1 MIRTIVL
8 KQWMKIIYNNIRS
21 YTKFCKKGS
30 VSMEEK
36 KNEIILFENQGVKL
50 EVNLKDETVWLNLE
64 QMSKLFERDKSVISR
79 HIKNALSEELEN
91 EQVVAKFATTTKHGA
106 IDGKVQT
113 HMVDYYNL
121 DMIVSIGY
129 RVKSQNGI
137 LFRKWATQ
145 ILKDYMLKGYA
156 VNQKR
161 LEYLEKTIKL
171 IDIANRMD
179 ERLEGND
186 AKEILKVIG
195 EYSKAL
201 DLLDD
206 YDYKTLKKI
215 DGSVD
220 ERKIEYKNCI
230 EIINK
235 LRFNEES
242 TLFAVE
248 RDRGLE
254 SIIGNI
260 YQSFAGKEIYKSV
273 EEKGANF
280 LYLIVKNHVFADGN
294 KRIAATLF
302 IYFLNFYGILYK
314 NGEQTI
320 DNNTLAALTLLI
332 AESNPKEKD
341 VIIDLVMNFLNN

>member
-1 MIRTIVL
+1 
-8 KQWMKIIYNNIRS
+8 MKEN
-21 YTKFCKKGS
+21 
-30 VSMEEK
+30 

-50 EVNLKDETVWLNLE
+50 EVNLKDETVWLNRSQLSE
-64 QMSKLFERDKSVISR
+64 LFGRDIKTIGK
-79 HIKNALSEELEN
+79 HINNALKEELLEDN
-91 EQVVAKFATTTKHGA
+91 SVVAKFATTA
-106 IDGKVQT
+106 SDGKTYQVE
-113 HMVDYYNL
+113 YYNL
-121 DMIVSIGY
+121 DMILSVGY
-129 RVKSQNGI
+129 RVKSNKGI
-137 LFRKWATQ
+137 IFRRWANKV
-145 ILKDYMLKGYA
+145 LKEYTLKGYT
-156 VNQKR
+156 VNQRR

-171 IDIANRMD
+171 IDIANRID
-179 ERLEGND
+179 ERLERND

-195 EYSKAL
+195 DYSKAL

-206 YDYKTLKKI
+206 YDHRTLKKI
-215 DGSVD
+215 DGSTD
-220 ERKIEYKNCI
+220 ERKIEYKKCI
-230 EIINK
+230 EVINK

-242 TLFAVE
+242 SLFAVE
-248 RDRGLE
+248 RDKGLE

-260 YQSFAGKEIYKSV
+260 YQGFGGQDIYKSI

-314 NGEQTI
+314 DGKQTI

-341 VIIDLVMNFLNN
+341 VIIDLVMNFLNNE

>member
-1 MIRTIVL
+1 MD
-8 KQWMKIIYNNIRS
+8 
-21 YTKFCKKGS
+21 
-30 VSMEEK
+30 EK

-50 EVNLKDETVWLNLE
+50 EVNLRDETVWLTQA
-64 QMSKLFERDKSVISR
+64 QMEELFNVKHATISEHINNIFKEGELDEKTSVGNSDKSTGGRKSKI
-79 HIKNALSEELEN
+79 
-91 EQVVAKFATTTKHGA
+91 
-106 IDGKVQT
+106 
-113 HMVDYYNL
+113 YNL
-121 DMIVSIGY
+121 DVIISVGY
-129 RVKSQNGI
+129 RVKSQNGVI
-137 LFRKWATQ
+137 FRKWATK

-161 LEYLEKTIKL
+161 LDYLEKTIKL

-206 YDYKTLKKI
+206 YDHRTLKKVEGNI
-215 DGSVD
+215 D
-220 ERKIEYKNCI
+220 ERKIEYSECI
-230 EIINK
+230 AIINQ

-242 TLFAVE
+242 ALFAVE
-248 RDRGLE
+248 RDKGLE

-260 YQSFAGKEIYKSV
+260 YQSFGGQDIYKSI
-273 EEKGANF
+273 EEKAANF

-314 NGEQTI
+314 GGKQTI

-332 AESNPKEKD
+332 AESNPKEKE
-341 VIIDLVMNFLNN
+341 VIIDLVMNFLNTD

>member
-1 MIRTIVL
+1 
-8 KQWMKIIYNNIRS
+8 
-21 YTKFCKKGS
+21 
-30 VSMEEK
+30 MEEK

-50 EVNLKDETVWLNLE
+50 EVNLKDETVWLNRE
-64 QMSKLFERDKSVISR
+64 QLAKLFDRDIKTIGK
-79 HIKNALSEELEN
+79 HINNALKEELADDTA
-91 EQVVAKFATTTKHGA
+91 VVAKFATTAT
-106 IDGKVQT
+106 DGKKYQVE
-113 HMVDYYNL
+113 YYNL
-121 DMIVSIGY
+121 DMILSIGY
-129 RVKSQNGI
+129 RVKSKNGVT
-137 LFRKWATQ
+137 FRRWANK

-171 IDIANRMD
+171 IDIANRID

-201 DLLDD
+201 NLLDD
-206 YDYKTLKKI
+206 YDHRTLKKI
-215 DGSVD
+215 NGNIND
-220 ERKIEYKNCI
+220 RKINYNDCI

-235 LRFNEES
+235 LRFREES
-242 TLFAVE
+242 SLFAVE
-248 RDRGLE
+248 RDKGLE

-260 YQSFAGKEIYKSV
+260 YQSFAGQDIYKSI
-273 EEKGANF
+273 EEKAANF

-302 IYFLNFYGILYK
+302 IYFLNYYGILYK
-314 NGEQTI
+314 NQKQII

-341 VIIDLVMNFLNN
+341 VIIDLVMNFLNNE

>member
-1 MIRTIVL
+1 
-8 KQWMKIIYNNIRS
+8 MKEN
-21 YTKFCKKGS
+21 
-30 VSMEEK
+30 

-50 EVNLKDETVWLNLE
+50 EVNLKDETVWLNRQQLA
-64 QMSKLFERDKSVISR
+64 KLFDRDIKTIGK
-79 HIKNALSEELEN
+79 HINNALNEELKDISS
-91 EQVVAKFATTTKHGA
+91 VAKFAT
-106 IDGKVQT
+106 VQKEGDRDVT
-113 HMVDYYNL
+113 REIEYYNL
-121 DMIVSIGY
+121 DMILSVGY
-129 RVKSQNGI
+129 RVKSNKGI
-137 LFRKWATQ
+137 VFRRWANK

-186 AKEILKVIG
+186 AKGILKVIG
-195 EYSKAL
+195 DYSKAL

-206 YDYKTLKKI
+206 YDHRTLKKI
-215 DGSVD
+215 EGNID
-220 ERKIEYKNCI
+220 ERKIEYKECI
-230 EIINK
+230 GIINK
-235 LRFNEES
+235 LRFNEKS
-242 TLFAVE
+242 SLFAVE
-248 RDRGLE
+248 RDKGLE

-260 YQSFAGKEIYKSV
+260 YQSFGGQDIYPSI

-280 LYLIVKNHVFADGN
+280 LYLTVKNHVFADGN

-314 NGEQTI
+314 EGKQII
-320 DNNTLAALTLLI
+320 DNNTLAAITLLI

-341 VIIDLVMNFLNN
+341 IIIDLVMNFLNND

>member
-1 MIRTIVL
+1 MD
-8 KQWMKIIYNNIRS
+8 
-21 YTKFCKKGS
+21 
-30 VSMEEK
+30 EK

-64 QMSKLFERDKSVISR
+64 QMAELFKRDKSVISR
-79 HIKNALSEELEN
+79 HIKNALAEELKD

-106 IDGKVQT
+106 IEGKMQT
-113 HMVDYYNL
+113 HMVEYYSL
-121 DMIVSIGY
+121 DMIISIGY
-129 RVKSQNGI
+129 RVKSTQGI
-137 LFRKWATQ
+137 AFRKWATNV
-145 ILKDYMLKGYA
+145 LKDYMLKGYA
-156 VNQKR
+156 VNQRR
-161 LEYLEKTIKL
+161 LEYLEKTVKL

-195 EYSKAL
+195 DYSKAL
-201 DLLDD
+201 NLLDD
-206 YDYKTLKKI
+206 YDHRTLVKI
-215 DGSVD
+215 KGKLDD
-220 ERKIEYKNCI
+220 RKIKYEDCI
-230 EIINK
+230 DIINK
-235 LRFNEES
+235 LRFNSES

-260 YQSFAGKEIYKSV
+260 YQSFDGQDIYKNV

-280 LYLIVKNHVFADGN
+280 LYLIVKNHVFVDGN

-314 NGEQTI
+314 EGKQTI

-332 AESNPKEKD
+332 AESNPKEKEI
-341 VIIDLVMNFLNN
+341 IIDLIMNFLNDD